1 MSRGFGHVQRFV
13 LCELDEQCVSDG
25 RWLAARTLAA
35 RFEGGDPSE
44 SGLASVRRALRLLAA
59 SGLVELAHADP
70 TSLDRADRAK
80 DRSHRRQ
87 LLARVSPAMRGDAV
101 MRRASRRRTAELLA
115 LLGQRATPTGARV
128 HPSSR
133 NGTDVARE
141 APDPVRDA
149 LREGP
154 NTTR

>member
-1 MSRGFGHVQRFV
+1 MSRRGFGHVQRFV

-35 RFEGGDPSE
+35 RFEGGEPSE

-70 TSLDRADRAK
+70 TSLERADRAK

-87 LLARVSPAMRGDAV
+87 VLARVSPTMRGDAV
-101 MRRASRRRTAELLA
+101 IRRARRRRTAELLA
-115 LLGQRATPTGARV
+115 RLGTAAR
-128 HPSSR
+128 SC
-133 NGTDVARE
+133 G
-141 APDPVRDA
+141 
-149 LREGP
+149 
-154 NTTR
+154 